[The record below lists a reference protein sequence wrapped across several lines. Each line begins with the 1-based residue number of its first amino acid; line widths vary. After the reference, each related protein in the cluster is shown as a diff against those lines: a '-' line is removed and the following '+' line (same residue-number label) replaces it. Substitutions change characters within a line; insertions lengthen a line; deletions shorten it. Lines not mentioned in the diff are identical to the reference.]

1 MCRSNLKSEIH
12 NPESAGFT
20 LVELLVVITI
30 IGILIALLLP
40 AVQAAREAARRMQCN
55 NNLKQLTIGMLNH
68 ESTYGFFPSAG
79 WGANWVGDPNYGS
92 GRHQPGGWIYAILP
106 FIEQQAL
113 YQLGAGLANT
123 SGAQFQRL
131 QTPLAMMN
139 CPTRR
144 AATVFLMDPSMISKP
159 VNAPQVPSAVARAD
173 YAANTGDTGLEPGS
187 YWGPDTPFSSQAQE
201 DAFNWVNTGR
211 TGISFR
217 HSEVS
222 MASISDGTSNTY
234 CLGEKLI
241 NADWY
246 LTGQDGGDDW
256 NMYTGYQDDIVR
268 VVAAPASNPS
278 PPMAAG
284 FAPLPPM
291 QDHAG
296 ISVGSLWQRPFRRT
310 QHVAMRRLRADHQLL
325 DRPRSASPPGQPRGR
340 PTDRRKRVLTK

>member
-1 MCRSNLKSEIH
+1 MGRQLGRR
-12 NPESAGFT
+12 PELRPGQAPTRRLDICHSAF
-20 LVELLVVITI
+20 VE
-30 IGILIALLLP
+30 
-40 AVQAAREAARRMQCN
+40 Q
-55 NNLKQLTIGMLNH
+55 
-68 ESTYGFFPSAG
+68 
-79 WGANWVGDPNYGS
+79 D
-92 GRHQPGGWIYAILP
+92 
-106 FIEQQAL
+106 AL
-113 YQLGAGLANT
+113 YQLGAGLADT
-123 SGAQFQRL
+123 SSAQFQRL
-131 QTPLAMMN
+131 QTPVATMN

-144 AATVFLMDPSMISKP
+144 AATVFLMDPGMISKP

-201 DAFNWVNTGR
+201 DAYNWVNTGR

-217 HSEVS
+217 HSEVRL
-222 MASISDGTSNTY
+222 ASISDGTSNTY
-234 CLGEKLI
+234 CLGEKLM

-291 QDHAG
+291 QDQPAYQSARFGSAHSG
-296 ISVGSLWQRPFRRT
+296 GLNMSLCDGSVRTISYSIDPEV
-310 QHVAMRRLRADHQLL
+310 HRRLGNREDGLPI
-325 DRPRSASPPGQPRGR
+325 DGNGF
-340 PTDRRKRVLTK
+340 